1 MDVDFEKKN
10 KTSHHAAEEV
20 HAYFAGCGHRGR
32 SLLNLWHIISNLLL
46 FILLPLHMGQ
56 VHQFCFL
63 CCLRKG
69 REMHLLQCFQIFDGC
84 AVLCVEFRYF
94 YSVCSFEEFVVL
106 YVQ

>member
-1 MDVDFEKKN
+1 MLTLLVVDTVADRF
-10 KTSHHAAEEV
+10 SI
-20 HAYFAGCGHRGR
+20 CG
-32 SLLNLWHIISNLLL
+32 ISNLLL

-69 REMHLLQCFQIFDGC
+69 REMHLLQCFQILDGC

-106 YVQ
+106 YDKEPK